1 MGRTKEKLMSIEARG
16 YGVSD
21 KFVCSGCVK
30 DHYLQNVIRTKG
42 QYGACSFCKDAK
54 GKPIHHRK
62 VYPLEALMAEIKP
75 AIDHYYMST
84 DGNIPYDGETEEYL
98 GSFIDPY
105 DFVYSVLADEM
116 QVEDPALL
124 EELLDILEMKYRTT
138 IYEFEDRSSD
148 KDLKAWAKFASL
160 VNGRRE
166 LSVEQIVSLC
176 VNRDAPED
184 LKEIHVVLRMVLSHA
199 RKLHAYTT
207 INTGTPL
214 YRCVNF
220 HKLGSGP
227 EGYKAIPASLVGTA
241 PAKFAQNGRFNEKG
255 DMMFYGA
262 SDPRIAVKEVGAKE
276 GYPFTIGE
284 FYTNKRIRVL
294 NLCVVQSW
302 KCPSIFSL
310 SPEDIE
316 KRESYL
322 FLRQFIDQITCPAG
336 NRDDAD
342 ELYKPIQVFTKYLQ
356 RVGDLHGIEYRSSLA
371 EPREKYSD
379 YVKDRCYVL
388 FTENRDCLDD
398 SERDRK
404 MNTKRLQLYMKNEYQ
419 TYDQQGKAEP
429 QYGQA

>member
-1 MGRTKEKLMSIEARG
+1 
-16 YGVSD
+16 
-21 KFVCSGCVK
+21 
-30 DHYLQNVIRTKG
+30 
-42 QYGACSFCKDAK
+42 
-54 GKPIHHRK
+54 
-62 VYPLEALMAEIKP
+62 
-75 AIDHYYMST
+75 
-84 DGNIPYDGETEEYL
+84 
-98 GSFIDPY
+98 
-105 DFVYSVLADEM
+105 M
-116 QVEDPALL
+116 QVEDSALL

-184 LKEIHVVLRMVLSHA
+184 LKEIHVVLRMSIIPCEESTN
-199 RKLHAYTT
+199 AYTT

-227 EGYKAIPASLVGTA
+227 EGYKATPASLVGTA

-262 SDPRIAVKEVGAKE
+262 SDPRIAVEGGGRERGVSVYDRRILYKQKDPGAE
-276 GYPFTIGE
+276 SVRCAELEIF
-284 FYTNKRIRVL
+284 
-294 NLCVVQSW
+294 
-302 KCPSIFSL
+302 SIFSL

-336 NRDDAD
+336 NRADAD

-356 RVGDLHGIEYRSSLA
+356 KLVICKGIECRSSLA

-398 SERDRK
+398 SERTGR
-404 MNTKRLQLYMKNEYQ
+404 
-419 TYDQQGKAEP
+419 
-429 QYGQA
+429 